1 MSSSS
6 RQKAPVKHAVARGA
20 GGGSAPGA
28 ARTASSGSMAAE
40 AAPAPPT
47 ERQQADLFDRAVR
60 LFHSG
65 SYSEALVLFEGAAAG
80 PVLDLAYSARSH
92 AGMCARRTGV
102 REPSLRTPDE
112 HYDYAI
118 ALLNERRLPQAER
131 HLVEAIAQAPKADYI
146 HYALALCRGLEG
158 DLQSAYRHLRRAIE
172 LQPKNRMIARNDPDF
187 ADIARLSPLSELL
200 YPERAA
206 AAPIRR

>member
-1 MSSSS
+1 MATGF
-6 RQKAPVKHAVARGA
+6 RQKTPSKHADTARA
-20 GGGSAPGA
+20 
-28 ARTASSGSMAAE
+28 ASSVP
-40 AAPAPPT
+40 PAREVPAVDGK
-47 ERQQADLFDRAVR
+47 QQADLFDRAIK
-60 LFHSG
+60 LFQTG
-65 SYSEALVLFEGAAAG
+65 SYAEAVPLFEKAAAG
-80 PVLDLAYSARSH
+80 PGLEMAHSARAH
-92 AGMCARRTGV
+92 AGMCVRRTDA

-172 LQPKNRMIARNDPDF
+172 IQPKNRIIARNDPDF
-187 ADIARLSPLSELL
+187 ADISRLSPLSELL
-200 YPERAA
+200 YPERTVAA
-206 AAPIRR
+206 QTRR